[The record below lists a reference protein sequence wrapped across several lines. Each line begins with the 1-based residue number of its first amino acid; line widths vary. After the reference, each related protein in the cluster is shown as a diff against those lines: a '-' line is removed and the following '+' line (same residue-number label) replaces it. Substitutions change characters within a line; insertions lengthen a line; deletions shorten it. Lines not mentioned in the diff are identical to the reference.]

1 MRTPNRAI
9 AMSLLV
15 VYTCA
20 LVPTSASAQ
29 ATAPQTA
36 TVVANTPIYIGA
48 SVSPTPLRVA
58 APGTILKV
66 LQLQEEWVQVEFND
80 PQWGRRVGWVERPLL
95 KLGADELQPMDL
107 SVQDTDRPP
116 PEPARFS
123 KPQPPP
129 QAQQFVAHSARQPR
143 GDETMAA
150 GVLEGEMLAEG
161 TSTGGKLALGLG
173 VGLLTGLIGTG
184 IGYRRTGSD
193 VGRGSPTLFQPGPGL
208 SVGTEDGMGEEEP
221 VEETN
226 CVSCWWASGHR
237 RTGSDRR
244 LSPEPGQLLLMHR
257 RGGASRVTAGVT
269 RHCVG
274 EFPVVYRSLP
284 RHVLSSFPLLWRSGA
299 RTRQSSAR

>member
-9 AMSLLV
+9 AVSLLV

-184 IGYRRTGSD
+184 IGYFVVGPDPMSGEALQRYSNRDPDYQLGLKTGWEKKNQSKKRTAFLAG
-193 VGRGSPTLFQPGPGL
+193 GL
-208 SVGTEDGMGEEEP
+208 LGTAALVAIVVSV
-221 VEETN
+221 
-226 CVSCWWASGHR
+226 
-237 RTGSDRR
+237 
-244 LSPEPGQLLLMHR
+244 
-257 RGGASRVTAGVT
+257 
-269 RHCVG
+269 
-274 EFPVVYRSLP
+274 
-284 RHVLSSFPLLWRSGA
+284 
-299 RTRQSSAR
+299 QSQDNYY